1 MGPRTCPPLSL
12 LSRILSP
19 ASLSRIDCFALVQLY
34 MKTVKTEAFF
44 NFKFGTGRDKNLVI
58 NLTEFVDS
66 KVYAGSSSSD
76 SNSTNGTT

>member
-1 MGPRTCPPLSL
+1 
-12 LSRILSP
+12 
-19 ASLSRIDCFALVQLY
+19 

-66 KVYAGSSSSD
+66 KVYAGGSGSD
-76 SNSTNGTT
+76 SNSTNGST